1 MPLHVPET
9 PRLNHT
15 CLPASQRVERETLG
29 WDAPQL
35 WGAGAMAGP
44 SSLKEDIHACSRCLG
59 RPGPLGNPTSQALR
73 APASYR
79 FENCFSQSDNKP
91 LLVNVATP
99 AVTILDRTTACTG
112 THRHTRRHTHSCTHM
127 DTHSFMHTHAG
138 TFICT
143 HTHT

>member
-1 MPLHVPET
+1 
-9 PRLNHT
+9 
-15 CLPASQRVERETLG
+15 
-29 WDAPQL
+29 
-35 WGAGAMAGP
+35 MAGP

-99 AVTILDRTTACTG
+99 AVTIACTG